1 MRPIELIVPPRVD
14 GDKYGIGI
22 IHRRSCVSLSNISD
36 SHEFVIL
43 QYSGPSP
50 APADYRHDN
59 EHGGHT
65 RILYGRKGGQKEP
78 HKACLALQE
87 TCSDPFNAF
96 SPIRGVPCL
105 VRLFLTAFSPVENT
119 GLPAVEYFRGLPPP
133 GAHLASY
140 LPETHNHVVQSACPP
155 NGQEAR
161 HSDILYLFGAWNRPG
176 LTCPRGTV
184 EFHLSG
190 ASHVTRWSS

>member
-1 MRPIELIVPPRVD
+1 MQDCARSYSPTAGSSLCAPQPSVVLRTDPTPVFAVPSSENRDPCE
-14 GDKYGIGI
+14 
-22 IHRRSCVSLSNISD
+22 STQ
-36 SHEFVIL
+36 SH
-43 QYSGPSP
+43 
-50 APADYRHDN
+50 D
-59 EHGGHT
+59 GHT

-96 SPIRGVPCL
+96 SPIHGVPCL
-105 VRLFLTAFSPVENT
+105 VQLFLTAFSPVENT